1 MTPKLR
7 IQKRHEQIRQALAEG
22 PLNQAQIAEAI
33 GLSQPRASQV
43 LNQLIADGHVRLE
56 SAEPGLGSKW
66 RLRYGL
72 PK

>member
-7 IQKRHEQIRQALAEG
+7 LAKRLDQIRDALAEG
-22 PLNQAQIAEAI
+22 PLTQAQIAEAI

-43 LNQLIADGHVRLE
+43 LNSLLAEGHVRME

-72 PK
+72 PR

>member
-7 IQKRHEQIRQALAEG
+7 LKQRHAQIAEALASG
-22 PLNQAQIAEAI
+22 PLTQAQIAEAI

-43 LNQLIADGHVRLE
+43 LNALVADGHVRME
-56 SAEPGLGSKW
+56 SAEPGVGSKW

-72 PK
+72 PR